1 MKKVLIFTAIVLF
14 GFTNVNAQKDVQFG
28 VKAGPNISTISTDN
42 DIICFE
48 SAIGVQFGVMAE
60 FPLGEGE
67 KAAFGPEAQYFGPN
81 IDYCI
86 EDYFLDDFPTETSKA
101 ATADDYSGTIKLRYL
116 NVPLMLKYY
125 VAEGF
130 SLEAGPNVAF
140 LLSAKDEYN
149 DFGDTGEDDIKDDLK
164 GIDFGVN
171 FGLGYKLEGGLNFG
185 ARYNLGLSD
194 ANDNIEEIG
203 DYHLKIRSFQFFV
216 GYFF

>member
-1 MKKVLIFTAIVLF
+1 MKKLLILTAIILF
-14 GFTNVNAQKDVQFG
+14 GFTSVNAQKDFQFG
-28 VKAGPNISTISTDN
+28 VKAGPNLSTISTDN

-60 FPLGEGE
+60 VPLGE
-67 KAAFGPEAQYFGPN
+67 KMAFGPELGYKAAN

-86 EDYFLDDFPTETSKA
+86 EDYYLDDFPTVTSKA
-101 ATADDYSGTIKLRYL
+101 AAADDYSGTIKLRYL
-116 NVPLMLKYY
+116 DIPLMLKYY

-140 LLSAKDEYN
+140 LLSAKDDWN
-149 DFGDTGEDDIKDDLK
+149 DFGETGEDDIKDELK

-194 ANDNIEEIG
+194 ANDNKEEIG
-203 DYHLKIRSFQFFV
+203 DDYLKIRSFQVFV